1 MTTKQLLRSFRF
13 ANNPAGLCGD
23 MLYARWANL
32 PGAILIHGP
41 AASGKTRLA
50 KIIAESNLLTP
61 RFLIS
66 PSDHVF
72 HEKAFFP
79 TGMCVVYDNVKKIP
93 PLQRLFRQRQLGT
106 REHRVALW
114 SGLYIV
120 TTGDSSLVS
129 GNEHFFDAI
138 IELLP
143 PNEKP
148 RQRRSPSKSPVR

>member
-1 MTTKQLLRSFRF
+1 
-13 ANNPAGLCGD
+13 
-23 MLYARWANL
+23 
-32 PGAILIHGP
+32 
-41 AASGKTRLA
+41 
-50 KIIAESNLLTP
+50 
-61 RFLIS
+61 
-66 PSDHVF
+66 
-72 HEKAFFP
+72 
-79 TGMCVVYDNVKKIP
+79 MCVVYDNVKKIP

-148 RQRRSPSKSPVR
+148 RKRRSPSKSPVR